1 MFECA
6 LRLFRY
12 INESENFIESEL
24 KKLSDIIKV
33 RSQLNKDVEY
43 IAVTRVSHGDVKGL
57 IILRGDKEKVLSEL
71 NLIITVVRSSFKT
84 IDVEPVPENTLSN
97 VLQNIKSFL

>member
-1 MFECA
+1 MFEAA

-12 INESENFIESEL
+12 INESENFVESEL
-24 KKLSDIIKV
+24 KKLGDIIKV

-43 IAVTRVSHGDVKGL
+43 ITVTRVSHGDVKGL
-57 IILRGDKEKVLSEL
+57 IILRGDKEKVISEL
-71 NLIITVVRSSFKT
+71 NLIMTVVRSSFKT
-84 IDVEPVPENTLSN
+84 IDVEPIPESTLSN